1 MVAGELDFG
10 SNEEVL
16 SLTRGDLI
24 ALEGVFPHDLVAK
37 TDCIVRLTLSKLDDV
52 NSLEK
57 VVNA

>member
-24 ALEGVFPHDLVAK
+24 ALEGVFLM
-37 TDCIVRLTLSKLDDV
+37 T
-52 NSLEK
+52 
-57 VVNA
+57 